1 MNRFAELLDRLAYEP
16 GRNNKLKLITGYF
29 REVSDPDR
37 GYALAEKKG
46 CLDCHALGHD
56 YVGPSFSSIAEHYR
70 HDPEARVQ
78 LAGVIQAGSRGHWG
92 ERFNMWP
99 PVHLAPDELQRLV
112 NWVLMQ

>member
-1 MNRFAELLDRLAYEP
+1 MKRWILIGWILFASSVVAAPEDE
-16 GRNNKLKLITGYF
+16 F
-29 REVSDPDR
+29 DR

-56 YVGPSFSSIAEHYR
+56 YVGPSFRSIAERYR
-70 HDPEARVQ
+70 HDPEARAQ

-99 PVHLAPDELQRLV
+99 SVHLTAEELQRLV